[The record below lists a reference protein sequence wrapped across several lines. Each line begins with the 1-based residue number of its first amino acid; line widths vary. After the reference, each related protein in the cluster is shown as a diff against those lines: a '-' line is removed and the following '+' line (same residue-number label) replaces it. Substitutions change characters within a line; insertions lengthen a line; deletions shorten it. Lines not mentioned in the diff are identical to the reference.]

1 MIASALAWLLQD
13 FLQVL
18 VTSLILTPEIFLLVS
33 LYKLVSGPTQQRRTA
48 KWIWFV
54 FCGGVLW
61 DLRWASVPVMSG
73 LLNVAALAAVYWI
86 WDRTPAGGRGTVL
99 FAAAAGGAHIFSGVV
114 HYLAWASPG
123 QAAMRTFAI
132 QQLLMIPV
140 LVLLCAIYAF
150 KASKTHV

>member
-1 MIASALAWLLQD
+1 LIVSAIVWLVQD

-18 VTSLILTPEIFLLVS
+18 LTRLILAPEIFLLVA
-33 LYKLVSGPTQQRRTA
+33 LYMFISEPLHQRRVA
-48 KWIWFV
+48 GWIWFV

-61 DLRWASVPVMSG
+61 DLRWASFAGMSG
-73 LLNVAALAAVYWI
+73 LLNVAALVGVYWI
-86 WDRTPAGGRGTVL
+86 WDRTPIGGRNAAL
-99 FAAAAGGAHIFSGVV
+99 FAAIAGSAHLFSGAA
-114 HYLAWASPG
+114 HYIVWALPG

-140 LVLLCAIYAF
+140 LALLCMIYAF

>member
-1 MIASALAWLLQD
+1 VILAAFAWLLQD
-13 FLQVL
+13 ILQVL

-33 LYKLVSGPTQQRRTA
+33 LYKLVSEPVPQRRAA

-61 DLRWASVPVMSG
+61 DLRWASVPGVSA
-73 LLNVAALAAVYWI
+73 LLNVAVLTAVCWV
-86 WDRTPAGGRGTVL
+86 WDRTPAGGRGAVL
-99 FAAAAGGAHIFSGVV
+99 FAAFAGGAHLFSGLI

-140 LVLLCAIYAF
+140 LALLCAVYAF